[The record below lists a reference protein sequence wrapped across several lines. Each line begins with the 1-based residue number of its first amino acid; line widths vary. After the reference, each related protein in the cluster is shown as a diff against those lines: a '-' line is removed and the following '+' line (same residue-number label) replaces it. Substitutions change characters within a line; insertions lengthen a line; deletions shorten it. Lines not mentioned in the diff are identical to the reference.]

1 MMSNKELDKMI
12 KKCKTSAELK
22 RLISLF
28 ANEIIGVISDKQ
40 TLKILKAKRELEEK
54 ENLNKRRTIN
64 AS

>member
-1 MMSNKELDKMI
+1 MISNKELDKMI
-12 KKCKTSAELK
+12 SKCKTSGELK
-22 RLISLF
+22 NLISLF

>member
-1 MMSNKELDKMI
+1 MISNKELDKMI
-12 KKCKTSAELK
+12 SKCKTSGELK
-22 RLISLF
+22 RLINLF

-64 AS
+64 VS

>member
-1 MMSNKELDKMI
+1 MISNKELDIMI
-12 KKCKTSAELK
+12 KKCKTSSDLK
-22 RLISLF
+22 QLITLF
-28 ANEIIGVISDKQ
+28 ANEMIGKITDKQ

>member
-1 MMSNKELDKMI
+1 MISNKELDKMI
-12 KKCKTSAELK
+12 SKCKTSGELK

>member
-1 MMSNKELDKMI
+1 MINNKELDIMI
-12 KKCKTSAELK
+12 KKCKTSSDLK
-22 RLISLF
+22 QLITLF
-28 ANEIIGVISDKQ
+28 ANEMIGKITDKQ

>member
-1 MMSNKELDKMI
+1 MISNKELDKMI
-12 KKCKTSAELK
+12 KKCKTSVELK

-64 AS
+64 VS